1 MRALGAA
8 GEEQLMDFLAERCQ
22 EVILEETRRE
32 RESASRTTVKP
43 HVKFFRTTGRET
55 GNVAVKRRKARGGQ

>member
-1 MRALGAA
+1 
-8 GEEQLMDFLAERCQ
+8 MDFLAERCQ